1 MESHAALEIEKAA
14 YDEFLIQWNQGA
26 FQQQRLGQAFYN
38 FFNLHKLTDQTLLT
52 GVYEADGQK
61 ATGLISRIF
70 NIR

>member
-1 MESHAALEIEKAA
+1 MATGG
-14 YDEFLIQWNQGA
+14 DEFLIQWNQDA
-26 FQQQRLGQAFYN
+26 FQQQRFGQAFYN
-38 FFNLHKLTDQTLLT
+38 FFNLHKLADQTLLT